1 MSENEKKNTSAI
13 EIDLNTKGTALQLAK
28 QIKSDIDEYCEKKF
42 DDGFRW
48 HLGASLIGHE
58 CKRYL
63 FYVFRWCFKENFDGR
78 MQRLFNRGHREEER
92 FIEWLE
98 GIGFTVYAED
108 YESNPLYYVAE
119 SEDYFLASEF
129 NEQSE
134 LFQNLAVKITRD
146 NKSFKQHI
154 AIAKLKGIKF
164 KQYRISEV
172 NGHFGGSLDGIATAP
187 ERYGL
192 KEPLLLEFKTN
203 GTGAGYTKLVN
214 SGIQLAKPVHFSQM
228 STYGTN
234 PAYGFKYGLYLNTNK
249 NDDDIHVEIVF
260 LNEELG
266 KQNIAKAEKIIFS
279 ETPPPKLSENPTF
292 HKCQYCAAKD
302 ICHTG
307 ALVNRN
313 CRSCKFSKPVEN
325 AEFYC
330 TIHNGII
337 PRDYIMTTCD
347 KYSSINDD

>member
-98 GIGFTVYAED
+98 GIGFTVYAD
-108 YESNPLYYVAE
+108 DWSNWKLIVDDNDNYEVVSSLE
-119 SEDYFLASEF
+119 SEDKLKHLKWTDVTD
-129 NEQSE
+129 NETHR
-134 LFQNLAVKITRD
+134 K
-146 NKSFKQHI
+146 
-154 AIAKLKGIKF
+154 IAKAMGVKF
-164 KQYRISEV
+164 KQYRISEL
-172 NGHFGGSLDGIATAP
+172 NGHFGGSLDGVAIAP

-279 ETPPPKLSENPTF
+279 ETPPPRLSENPTF

>member
-98 GIGFTVYAED
+98 GIGFTVYADDWSNNVLLWDSVNNTYSVLPKLQD
-108 YESNPLYYVAE
+108 YGD
-119 SEDYFLASEF
+119 SE
-129 NEQSE
+129 
-134 LFQNLAVKITRD
+134 NLKEVHNDK
-146 NKSFKQHI
+146 KHL
-154 AIAKLKGIKF
+154 AIAKAMGVKF
-164 KQYRISEV
+164 KQYRIAEV
-172 NGHFGGSLDGIATAP
+172 NGHFGGSLDGIAIAP

-266 KQNIAKAEKIIFS
+266 KQNIVKAEKIIFS

-292 HKCQYCAAKD
+292 HKCQYCAAKN

>member
-98 GIGFTVYAED
+98 GIGFTVYAD
-108 YESNPLYYVAE
+108 DWSNWKLIVDDNDNYEVVSSLE
-119 SEDYFLASEF
+119 SEDKLKHLKWTDVTN
-129 NEQSE
+129 NETH
-134 LFQNLAVKITRD
+134 K
-146 NKSFKQHI
+146 K
-154 AIAKLKGIKF
+154 IAKAMGVKF
-164 KQYRISEV
+164 KQYRIAEV
-172 NGHFGGSLDGIATAP
+172 NGHFGGSLDGIAIAP

-266 KQNIAKAEKIIFS
+266 KQNIVKAEKIIFS

>member
-1 MSENEKKNTSAI
+1 MSESEKKNTSAI

-98 GIGFTVYAED
+98 GIGFTVYVD
-108 YESNPLYYVAE
+108 DWSNWSLYWHNESD
-119 SEDYFLASEF
+119 SYFIDKKDIDLHAGGYDLVDVTD
-129 NEQSE
+129 NETHR
-134 LFQNLAVKITRD
+134 K
-146 NKSFKQHI
+146 
-154 AIAKLKGIKF
+154 IAKAMGVKF

-172 NGHFGGSLDGIATAP
+172 NGHFGGSLDGIAVAP

-266 KQNIAKAEKIIFS
+266 KQNIVKAEKIIFS
-279 ETPPPKLSENPTF
+279 ETPPPRLSENPTF

>member
-98 GIGFTVYAED
+98 GIGFTVYAD
-108 YESNPLYYVAE
+108 DWSNWSLYWHSESD
-119 SEDYFLASEF
+119 SYFIDKKDIDLHAGGYDLADVTN
-129 NEQSE
+129 NETH
-134 LFQNLAVKITRD
+134 K
-146 NKSFKQHI
+146 K
-154 AIAKLKGIKF
+154 IAKAMGVKF

-172 NGHFGGSLDGIATAP
+172 NGHFGGSLDGIAIAP

-266 KQNIAKAEKIIFS
+266 KQNIVKAEKIIFS